1 MNKED
6 VNLTDH
12 EGDVQLIFI
21 TQKVFSSRHD
31 GTLTTLTVSVVVFS
45 DAVTSVNEAKGH

>member
-21 TQKVFSSRHD
+21 TQKVISSRHD

-45 DAVTSVNEAKGH
+45 DVVTSEHETNGH